1 MDKNE
6 FKKLI
11 NNIDLYNSKE
21 YNKIIEDLKHNVCQ
35 NMRIARKLSNMEPE
49 RAAQYLGLEP
59 QSLRRIEAENDRDEF
74 SSKVLIL
81 AIMIY
86 GQDANFY
93 FKNWKENE
101 LLLQK

>member
-59 QSLRRIEAENDRDEF
+59 QDRK
-74 SSKVLIL
+74 SVV
-81 AIMIY
+81 
-86 GQDANFY
+86 
-93 FKNWKENE
+93 
-101 LLLQK
+101 

>member
-6 FKKLI
+6 FRKLI
-11 NNIDLYNSKE
+11 NNIDLYNSNE
-21 YNKIIEDLKHNVCQ
+21 YNKIIADLKHNVCQ
-35 NMRIARKLSNMEPE
+35 NMRIARKLSNM
-49 RAAQYLGLEP
+49 EP

-93 FKNWKENE
+93 FKSWKENE